1 MEKNDKNIPLVTPGT
16 IVLWLLVLLG
26 AVIAIYRFSQ
36 GLGAATN
43 LNDKFPWG
51 MWIGIDVL
59 SGVALAGG
67 GFTIAAAV
75 YVFNLKKY
83 HPILRPAI
91 LTAFLGYV
99 MVIVALLFDL
109 GKPQNIWH
117 QIIMWQHH
125 SVMFEVGWCVML
137 YSTVL
142 ALEFSPAVLEKF
154 KMPGLLKIIKMV
166 TVPLVIAG
174 IILSTL
180 HQSSLGSLFL
190 IVPDKLHAIWYT
202 PLLPVMFF
210 VSAVMVGL
218 AMVTFEAFISSKTF
232 NRTLELNLLSGLAK
246 AQIFVLLIYFALK
259 IGDMGVRGSL
269 PQAFQGTMEGNMFLL
284 EIGLGV
290 ALPFLLLCIPTVRT
304 SRSGLFISSL
314 MVIFGLVLNRT
325 NVSVIGMLQGS
336 NASYFPSWME
346 FAVTAAVIAGGLIAF
361 RIAVKYFN
369 VFPSH
374 EEPKQQHSRPNPAK
388 TNVPVLVP

>member
-1 MEKNDKNIPLVTPGT
+1 MQNNEKAIRLVTPGT
-16 IVLWLLVLLG
+16 IVLWLLILLG
-26 AVIAIYRFSQ
+26 AVVALYRFTQ
-36 GLGAATN
+36 GLGASTN

-75 YVFNLKKY
+75 YIFNLKKY
-83 HPILRPAI
+83 HAILRPAI

-99 MVIVALLFDL
+99 MVIVALMFDL
-109 GKPQNIWH
+109 GKPHNIWH

-154 KMPGLLKIIKMV
+154 KMGGGLLKIIKAF
-166 TVPLVIAG
+166 TIPLVIAG

-232 NRTLELNLLSGLAK
+232 NRTLELDILSGLAK
-246 AQIFVLLIYFALK
+246 AQIVVLLIYSALK
-259 IGDMGVRGSL
+259 LGDMSVRGSL
-269 PQAFQGTMEGNMFLL
+269 ASAFQGTLEGNMFLL
-284 EIGLGV
+284 EMGLGV
-290 ALPFLLLCIPTVRT
+290 ILPLILLVLPNVRA
-304 SRSGLFISSL
+304 SRGGLFISSL
-314 MVIFGLVLNRT
+314 LVVGGLVLNRT
-325 NVSVIGMLQGS
+325 NVSVIGMLEGS

-346 FAVTAAVIAGGLIAF
+346 FAVTAAVIAGGLLAF

-374 EEPKQQHSRPNPAK
+374 EKPAQHNRPNPVK
-388 TNVPVLVP
+388 NTVPVLVP